1 MKPGTEALD
10 RNAVAG
16 AFTSLRHPA
25 HIGEIA
31 SVLVLHGVRT
41 RHSNAHG
48 ESTPCSLAKCKRLF
62 DTSAMD
68 YVTTTS
74 GERRR
79 IHREYVDVVA
89 RFGRDGAIE
98 PVCVAWRDGRSFP
111 IDEVL
116 EAGRFGAEAG
126 GRQMARY
133 RVRLGRHETDLYLER
148 RGAQPALGT
157 DESLRWWVYA
167 YDQVKPGH
175 APA

>member
-1 MKPGTEALD
+1 MEY
-10 RNAVAG
+10 
-16 AFTSLRHPA
+16 
-25 HIGEIA
+25 
-31 SVLVLHGVRT
+31 
-41 RHSNAHG
+41 
-48 ESTPCSLAKCKRLF
+48 
-62 DTSAMD
+62 M
-68 YVTTTS
+68 TTTS